1 MARTDAT
8 AEVLTAVANSQAEGN
23 LVRRLEISLSRREDR
38 PATATRATP
47 ACETFNSYRST
58 GLPAGTV
65 VIICIVVFGSRAA
78 NVAVCD
84 INGPL
89 FDGLT
94 GVYAWGAQSCAVP
107 GVDLP
112 PSPKSPSVGRLSA
125 HHRG

>member
-1 MARTDAT
+1 MRGRLSGRLDTT
-8 AEVLTAVANSQAEGN
+8 VANH
-23 LVRRLEISLSRREDR
+23 
-38 PATATRATP
+38 PAGVGPTRVGCHFLIVIAK
-47 ACETFNSYRST
+47 AGAGGFYRST

>member
-1 MARTDAT
+1 MASQAAWIRLWQTTQQVWARLALGFLSVGLMAR
-8 AEVLTAVANSQAEGN
+8 NNYQ
-23 LVRRLEISLSRREDR
+23 I
-38 PATATRATP
+38 
-47 ACETFNSYRST
+47 NSYRST

-78 NVAVCD
+78 NFAVCD